1 MLSDQDTGF
10 ENKARVRKLP
20 LQVFTAPDAQKLE
33 TEKQNKKETEAS
45 LNADNDTYNGLECSQ
60 EQIELVLREKEK
72 ILEEARK
79 EAAAIEQEANEK
91 AEQIFEEA
99 RMKGFEEGRQKGYEA
114 GLIRA
119 EEENEAKHRENQRFF
134 KESLEKALI
143 EINKEKEKC
152 LREYLEELKDIAVAV
167 AEKVI
172 HISLRSSGS
181 VISRMIEAE
190 TEKLQKMDWV
200 KIYME
205 KEDYETMV
213 QADGHLAEK
222 LSRLS
227 DNVKFIVMEDGK
239 CGSCIIEMPDGIIDM
254 SVDTQLENIHRLVDN
269 ANT

>member
-20 LQVFTAPDAQKLE
+20 LQVFTAPDAQKPE

-45 LNADNDTYNGLECSQ
+45 LNAGNDTCNGLECSQ

-91 AEQIFEEA
+91 AEQISEEA
-99 RMKGFEEGRQKGYEA
+99 QMKGFEEGRQKGYEE

-200 KIYME
+200 KIYMISA
-205 KEDYETMV
+205 Y
-213 QADGHLAEK
+213 
-222 LSRLS
+222 
-227 DNVKFIVMEDGK
+227 
-239 CGSCIIEMPDGIIDM
+239 
-254 SVDTQLENIHRLVDN
+254 
-269 ANT
+269 

>member
-1 MLSDQDTGF
+1 MLSDQDAGS
-10 ENKARVRKLP
+10 ENKARVRELP
-20 LQVFTAPDAQKLE
+20 LQVFTAPGTQEIK
-33 TEKQNKKETEAS
+33 TEKKNKKGVEVP
-45 LNADNDTYNGLECSQ
+45 LKVKNDAEKDLECIQ
-60 EQIELVLREKEK
+60 EQTELVLREKEK

-91 AEQIFEEA
+91 AEQIFKEA
-99 RMKGFEEGRQKGYEA
+99 QMKGFEEGRQKGYEE
-114 GLIRA
+114 GQIRA
-119 EEENEAKHRENQRFF
+119 EEENEAKHHENQRFF

-143 EINKEKEKC
+143 EISKEKEKC

-190 TEKLQKMDWV
+190 TEKLRKKDWV

-205 KEDYETMV
+205 KEDYEAMV
-213 QADGHLAEK
+213 QADGQLAEK

-239 CGSCIIEMPDGIIDM
+239 RESCIIEMPDEIIDM
-254 SVDTQLENIHRLVDN
+254 SVDTQLENIHRLVDS

>member
-20 LQVFTAPDAQKLE
+20 LQVFTAPDAQKPE

-60 EQIELVLREKEK
+60 EQIELGLREKE
-72 ILEEARK
+72 
-79 EAAAIEQEANEK
+79 
-91 AEQIFEEA
+91 
-99 RMKGFEEGRQKGYEA
+99 KGFEEGRQKGYEE

-119 EEENEAKHRENQRFF
+119 EKENEAKHRENQRFF

-254 SVDTQLENIHRLVDN
+254 SVDTQLENIHRLVGN

>member
-10 ENKARVRKLP
+10 ENKARVRELP
-20 LQVFTAPDAQKLE
+20 LQVFTALDVQEIE
-33 TEKQNKKETEAS
+33 TEKQNKAEEEETS
-45 LNADNDTYNGLECSQ
+45 KVSSDVSKGLESSQ
-60 EQIELVLREKEK
+60 EQAELVLGEKEK

-79 EAAAIEQEANEK
+79 TAAAIEQEAKEK
-91 AEQIFEEA
+91 AEQIFKEA
-99 RMKGFEEGRQKGYEA
+99 QQRGFEE

-119 EEENEAKHRENQRFF
+119 EKENEEKHHENQRFF
-134 KESLEKALI
+134 RESMEKALT
-143 EINKEKEKC
+143 EISKEKEKC

-167 AEKVI
+167 AEKLI

-190 TEKLQKMDWV
+190 TEKLRKMDWV

-205 KEDYETMV
+205 KEDYEAMV
-213 QADGHLAEK
+213 QADGQLAEK

-239 CGSCIIEMPDGIIDM
+239 SGSCIIEMPDEIIDI
-254 SVDTQLENIHRLVDN
+254 SVDTQIDNIHRVADSVN
-269 ANT
+269 I

>member
-1 MLSDQDTGF
+1 MKISGF
-10 ENKARVRKLP
+10 LKKAGKSINRES
-20 LQVFTAPDAQKLE
+20 T
-33 TEKQNKKETEAS
+33 KKKKMHQRIS
-45 LNADNDTYNGLECSQ
+45 
-60 EQIELVLREKEK
+60 
-72 ILEEARK
+72 
-79 EAAAIEQEANEK
+79 
-91 AEQIFEEA
+91 
-99 RMKGFEEGRQKGYEA
+99 GRIK
-114 GLIRA
+114 
-119 EEENEAKHRENQRFF
+119 N
-134 KESLEKALI
+134 
-143 EINKEKEKC
+143 
-152 LREYLEELKDIAVAV
+152 DIAVAV

>member
-1 MLSDQDTGF
+1 MTITLLSDQDAGF

-20 LQVFTAPDAQKLE
+20 LQVFTATDAQKLE

-99 RMKGFEEGRQKGYEA
+99 RMKGFEEGRQKGYEE

-119 EEENEAKHRENQRFF
+119 EEENEAKHHENQRFF

-152 LREYLEELKDIAVAV
+152 LREYLEELKDKDIVYLYITG
-167 AEKVI
+167 ETSPLKTWENMIPDI
-172 HISLRSSGS
+172 HGEHYRVTAAQWNFLGKSFNVSG
-181 VISRMIEAE
+181 VP
-190 TEKLQKMDWV
+190 TYL
-200 KIYME
+200 
-205 KEDYETMV
+205 
-213 QADGHLAEK
+213 
-222 LSRLS
+222 
-227 DNVKFIVMEDGK
+227 
-239 CGSCIIEMPDGIIDM
+239 IIDR
-254 SVDTQLENIHRLVDN
+254 EGNIKYRQVGFPGVKTMKEELLKVADQ
-269 ANT
+269 

>member
-20 LQVFTAPDAQKLE
+20 IQVFTAPDAQKPE

-79 EAAAIEQEANEK
+79 EAAAIEQEAKEK
-91 AEQIFEEA
+91 AEQISEEA
-99 RMKGFEEGRQKGYEA
+99 QMKGFEEGRQKGYEE

-119 EEENEAKHRENQRFF
+119 EKENEAKHHENQRFF

-190 TEKLQKMDWV
+190 TEKLQ
-200 KIYME
+200 
-205 KEDYETMV
+205 
-213 QADGHLAEK
+213 ADGHLAEK

-254 SVDTQLENIHRLVDN
+254 SVDTQLENIHRLVGN

>member
-1 MLSDQDTGF
+1 MIPAL
-10 ENKARVRKLP
+10 
-20 LQVFTAPDAQKLE
+20 
-33 TEKQNKKETEAS
+33 
-45 LNADNDTYNGLECSQ
+45 
-60 EQIELVLREKEK
+60 LRY
-72 ILEEARK
+72 ISYEE
-79 EAAAIEQEANEK
+79 
-91 AEQIFEEA
+91 
-99 RMKGFEEGRQKGYEA
+99 